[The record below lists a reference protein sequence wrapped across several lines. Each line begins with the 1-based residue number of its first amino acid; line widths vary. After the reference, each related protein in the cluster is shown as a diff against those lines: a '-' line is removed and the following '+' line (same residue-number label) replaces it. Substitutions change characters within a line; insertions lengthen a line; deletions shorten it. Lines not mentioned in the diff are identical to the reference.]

1 MGGRG
6 AEKPH
11 EPSHPG
17 DVQPQT
23 AVSAVSAVAVGVV
36 QAAAMV
42 VCAAYGAEN
51 PHGALYCNGCAA
63 SLAVAETT
71 RLGEKSDP
79 DAARH
84 R

>member
-1 MGGRG
+1 
-6 AEKPH
+6 
-11 EPSHPG
+11 
-17 DVQPQT
+17 
-23 AVSAVSAVAVGVV
+23 
-36 QAAAMV
+36 MV